1 MNVEAMKAA
10 IRADAEI
17 FAEKIARQTI
27 SAFAEELR
35 GLMALASFDPEVTP
49 GDTARKPGRPAT
61 NALLHC
67 KAEGCPKAV
76 VAKGFCASHYQKAR
90 NKAKA
95 REAKKLEA
103 TNGQPAAPAV
113 V

>member
-1 MNVEAMKAA
+1 MNVEALKAA

-27 SAFAEELR
+27 TAFAEELK
-35 GLMALASFDPEVTP
+35 GLVTP
-49 GDTARKPGRPAT
+49 GGPAKSD
-61 NALLHC
+61 AC
-67 KAEGCPKAV
+67 KIEGCPKPV

-103 TNGQPAAPAV
+103 ANGEPAAVPA
-113 V
+113 